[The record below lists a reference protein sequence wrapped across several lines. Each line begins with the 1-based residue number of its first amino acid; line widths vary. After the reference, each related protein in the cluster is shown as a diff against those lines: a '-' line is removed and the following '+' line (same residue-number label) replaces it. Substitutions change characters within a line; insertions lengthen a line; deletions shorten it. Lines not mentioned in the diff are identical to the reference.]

1 MASGS
6 AGETMNEDQSS
17 ILIQISQQ
25 RGEIFGE
32 MKSVLE

>member
-1 MASGS
+1 MASDG

-25 RGEIFGE
+25 LGEIFGE

>member
-6 AGETMNEDQSS
+6 AGETMNEDQSG

-25 RGEIFGE
+25 LGEIFGE